1 MFDRGKVRI
10 RIHGLM
16 PERALLRIRRA
27 GIELRNIRKETAST
41 LLCNVSKKDLEKIF
55 AIYPKLCYN
64 EYGHSPYSVQPLGET
79 GALRVWTWAKNR
91 LGFLLGG
98 LGFCVLSL
106 GLNACVLDVQF
117 VGSDV
122 YARETLAVLESN
134 GIRAFSPYETGKEDV
149 ICAAL
154 LRLPG
159 VEFCSVKKSGLFLR
173 VEMQVN
179 EERLVPIRAGAYKS
193 AHSGTVLSITALS
206 GTALKS
212 VGDTIEQ
219 GETLVGDY
227 MLTPSGER
235 TQVDVIARVLI
246 ACEYQA
252 VIETEQE
259 EIAFATAYL
268 TAGLGEDDTITGKE
282 ITPVQNGY
290 AVRIWY
296 TAAERFNL

>member
-1 MFDRGKVRI
+1 MFARGKIRI
-10 RIHGLM
+10 RIHGVM

-27 GIELRNIRKETAST
+27 GIELANIRKENANA
-41 LLCNVSKKDLEKIF
+41 LLCSVAQKDLQKIF
-55 AIYPKLCYN
+55 AIYPKMCYN
-64 EYGHSPYSVQPLGET
+64 SYGHSPYSVQTLGET
-79 GALRVWTWAKNR
+79 GALKVWTWAKRR
-91 LGFLLGG
+91 LGFVLGG

-134 GIRAFSPYETGKEDV
+134 GVRAFAPYERGKEDV
-149 ICAAL
+149 ICASL

-159 VEFCSVKKSGLFLR
+159 VEFCSVKKAGLYLR
-173 VEMQVN
+173 VEIRIN
-179 EERLVPIRAGAYKS
+179 EERLLPVRAGAYKS
-193 AHSGTVLSITALS
+193 AHSGTLLSITALR
-206 GTALKS
+206 GTAVKS
-212 VGDTIEQ
+212 VGDTIEK
-219 GETLVGDY
+219 GETLIEDY

-235 TQVDVIARVLI
+235 TGVDVIARALI

-252 VIETEQE
+252 VIETTDE
-259 EIAFATAYL
+259 ESAFAAAYL

-282 ITPVQNGY
+282 ITPAQNGY